1 MTGKGKTAKERSRV
15 SPGYIARAAAAL
27 LVLFLCAVIYFSGV
41 LMDRDE
47 ESSPLEAEA
56 AEAAPASLKP
66 GLYESVAALRTAVDF
81 PLIALDEGCVVQA
94 DNVDWQGI
102 SARLVT
108 LRFTSGIEITAA
120 APAEAAPLLKRGGMT
135 LAGNTDLKVVTMD
148 ASLAMGPGGA
158 CLYFS
163 SGQAAYCLYG
173 PGMTGEQVLHVGLGL
188 TSRNVY

>member
-1 MTGKGKTAKERSRV
+1 M
-15 SPGYIARAAAAL
+15 
-27 LVLFLCAVIYFSGV
+27 
-41 LMDRDE
+41 
-47 ESSPLEAEA
+47 
-56 AEAAPASLKP
+56 
-66 GLYESVAALRTAVDF
+66 DF

-94 DNVDWQGI
+94 DNVDWQGV

-108 LRFTSGIEITAA
+108 LRFTSGIEITAVS
-120 APAEAAPLLKRGGMT
+120 PAQAAPLLKRGGMT

-173 PGMTGEQVLHVGLGL
+173 PGMTGEQVLIVGSGL

>member
-1 MTGKGKTAKERSRV
+1 MGNRKEKKGKNEMKNRTFKLGTLIMALAV
-15 SPGYIARAAAAL
+15 SCSMAAG
-27 LVLFLCAVIYFSGV
+27 FSA
-41 LMDRDE
+41 
-47 ESSPLEAEA
+47 AEA